1 MEQVASDIK
10 NQLPECIL
18 IRLFKGYIHDTY
30 KTNTILS
37 SLIYSKSM
45 LNKCIWGA
53 QEVDVNLTS
62 LNQSG
67 LLHLKHQVFSLGCN
81 KTANL
86 PYMLNGQSKRRTEH
100 KKTWEKHETKRATWC
115 GKGQEEK
122 SNSPWD
128 TTERVSESQKWLS
141 PGWQAYG
148 RRKKNTSTTCNSI
161 IFSEN
166 CWMVISVTMVRPHK
180 RNFWHSKVTFKALS
194 KTTSLIQDREGR
206 EVLFFTG
213 GIDPPWEFITVS
225 VCKFT
230 IPNETQHLLWLYST
244 HGTCFLF
251 IYWSGTILG
260 SLNLNLSTRPVKNM
274 GPKWPTTYHLCK
286 GADNDVWPVGRWWHR
301 KPPSS
306 WDFPCKPLR
315 EASLSKLSSRM
326 IRPKMDRLSSWELWK
341 SASQKGGVSVRGQKH
356 VM

>member
-1 MEQVASDIK
+1 MVRQGPRREKQFSMRHNRKSLRIAEMIITRLAS
-10 NQLPECIL
+10 
-18 IRLFKGYIHDTY
+18 
-30 KTNTILS
+30 
-37 SLIYSKSM
+37 
-45 LNKCIWGA
+45 IWS
-53 QEVDVNLTS
+53 Q
-62 LNQSG
+62 
-67 LLHLKHQVFSLGCN
+67 K
-81 KTANL
+81 
-86 PYMLNGQSKRRTEH
+86 
-100 KKTWEKHETKRATWC
+100 EKHINNM
-115 GKGQEEK
+115 Q
-122 SNSPWD
+122 
-128 TTERVSESQKWLS
+128 QHHFLL
-141 PGWQAYG
+141 
-148 RRKKNTSTTCNSI
+148 
-161 IFSEN
+161 
-166 CWMVISVTMVRPHK
+166 VISVTMVRPHK